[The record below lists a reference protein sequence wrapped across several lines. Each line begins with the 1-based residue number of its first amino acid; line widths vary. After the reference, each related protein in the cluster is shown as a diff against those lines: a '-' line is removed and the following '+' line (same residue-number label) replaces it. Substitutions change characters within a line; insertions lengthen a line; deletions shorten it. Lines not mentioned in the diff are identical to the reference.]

1 MRRRFPLW
9 CSVFCAAASLGC
21 TNASQPGAMQAKP
34 TRTLTNERVGYS
46 LSYPRAWR
54 VATKVVAT
62 QFAAGARCQTV
73 RVVDRAG
80 LAEVRQ
86 SLVQLCWKPVNDGSS
101 LAGFMRR
108 TYGGRLDDFFV
119 RVRLGGVPAY
129 RTRTARTNRTFF
141 VQTKRGYR
149 LQILATVVAAPA
161 KRSSRIAQVDR
172 ILAGL
177 SLTR

>member
-1 MRRRFPLW
+1 
-9 CSVFCAAASLGC
+9 
-21 TNASQPGAMQAKP
+21 MQATP
-34 TRTLTNERVGYS
+34 RRTLTNERVGYS

-62 QFAAGARCQTV
+62 QFAAGARCRTV

-86 SLVQLCWKPVNDGSS
+86 SFVQLCWKQVNDGSS
-101 LAGFMRR
+101 LAGFMRK
-108 TYGGRLDDFFV
+108 TYGDRLGDFFV

-141 VQTKRGYR
+141 VHTKRGYR
-149 LQILATVVAAPA
+149 LQILAAVVAAPA
-161 KRSSRIAQVDR
+161 KRRMRIAQVDR